1 MTVNKVILVGHLG
14 ADPDLKNLPSGSS
27 LVSFNL
33 ATNESYTDKSGNKVK
48 NTEWHRISFFGRQA
62 EVIHEYCRKGS
73 MLYVEGSIHTRKYQD
88 KDGNDRYATDIKGFR
103 FNFIGGR
110 SDGGGSGGED
120 SPGGAPRPADGN
132 FSDMDDVPF

>member
-1 MTVNKVILVGHLG
+1 MTVNKVILVGRLG
-14 ADPDLKNLPSGSS
+14 ADPELKNLPSGSS
-27 LVSFNL
+27 LVSLNL
-33 ATNESYTDKSGNKVK
+33 ATDESYTDKNGNKVK
-48 NTEWHRISFFGRQA
+48 NTEWHRISFFGRPA

-110 SDGGGSGGED
+110 SDGGGSGGEG